1 MTWLSD
7 DQLAAMRDDVA
18 NLLPGTAVISSM
30 TAVTDGAGGWSETW
44 AAVSGGTVLARLDPV
59 RSTGSGIITVPGREG
74 LIVNFQLTTE
84 WDAPLAVN
92 RRVTIDGNV
101 YEIVQLTD
109 DHSWR
114 VSRRALLSR
123 ID

>member
-1 MTWLSD
+1 MSWLTD

-18 NLLPGTAVISSM
+18 NLLPGTAIISSM
-30 TAVTDGAGGWSETW
+30 TAVADGAGGWAETW
-44 AAVSGGTVLARLDPV
+44 AAVSGGTVACRLDPV
-59 RSTGSGIITVPGREG
+59 TGRSGIVTVPGREG
-74 LIVNFQLTTE
+74 LIVQYQLTVPY
-84 WDAPLAVN
+84 DAPIAVN
-92 RRVTIDGNV
+92 RRVTVGGDTF
-101 YEIVQLTD
+101 EIVQLSD